1 MVTKFE
7 DLDPAGTYSF
17 ADYLTWQFQERVE
30 LIKGKLFKMAMP
42 SERHQRVS
50 GNLFSQFA
58 NYLHEKVP
66 RVYYAYFHVRFFES
80 NFDNKVSNKNIYT
93 VIQPDLTVVC
103 DVKKIDSKGCA
114 GAPDLIIE
122 ILSPSTGSKDVK
134 DKKAVYEFAEVP
146 EYWIVHPNDQTVIVY
161 ILNQQKKY
169 VIDNVY
175 TSKDTIKVSVFD
187 DLEIDLTDVFEDY

>member
-1 MVTKFE
+1 
-7 DLDPAGTYSF
+7 
-17 ADYLTWQFQERVE
+17 VE

-42 SERHQRVS
+42 TEKHQRVS
-50 GNLFSQFA
+50 SNLFGQFA
-58 NYLHEKVP
+58 NYLHKKTP
-66 RVYYAYFHVRFFES
+66 RVYFAYFHVRFFEPNS
-80 NFDNKVSNKNIYT
+80 DSKISDKNIYT

-103 DVKKIDSKGCA
+103 DVKKIDDKGCV

-161 ILNQQKKY
+161 LLNEQKKY
-169 VIDNVY
+169 VVDNVY
-175 TSKDTIKVSVFD
+175 ASIDSIKVSIFD
-187 DLEIDLTDVFEDY
+187 DLEIDLTDVF